1 MRKTMA
7 ILASAA
13 IALSLTACGSE
24 PPVATCSE
32 YAQLAPDTG
41 LFTQM
46 NDDQDAP
53 LGAVGNDQRMMT
65 KNVLAAHLKIIAY
78 CTSTDAGGEDQNQQ
92 HLQIKTNLRE

>member
-46 NDDQDAP
+46 NDDQDA
-53 LGAVGNDQRMMT
+53 LLRELLSANDKRDDDQ
-65 KNVLAAHLKIIAY
+65 NVLAAHLKIIAY
-78 CTSTDAGGEDQNQQ
+78 CNIYDGRAGGNEDQPISN
-92 HLQIKTNLRE
+92 IF

>member
-41 LFTQM
+41 LFTEM
-46 NDDQDAP
+46 NDDQDA
-53 LGAVGNDQRMMT
+53 LLRELLTANGKRNDDQ
-65 KNVLAAHLKIIAY
+65 NVLAAHLKIIAY
-78 CTSTDAGGEDQNQQ
+78 CNIYDGRAGGNEDQPISN
-92 HLQIKTNLRE
+92 IF

>member
-1 MRKTMA
+1 MPTSRPIAGTQSGEPLHALTKENPMRKTMA

-41 LFTQM
+41 SSQKGV
-46 NDDQDAP
+46 DE
-53 LGAVGNDQRMMT
+53 G
-65 KNVLAAHLKIIAY
+65 
-78 CTSTDAGGEDQNQQ
+78 SESAGVE
-92 HLQIKTNLRE
+92 

>member
-46 NDDQDAP
+46 NDDQDA
-53 LGAVGNDQRMMT
+53 LLRELLTANGKRNDDQ
-65 KNVLAAHLKIIAY
+65 NVLAAHLKIIAY
-78 CTSTDAGGEDQNQQ
+78 CNIYDGRAGGNEDQPISN
-92 HLQIKTNLRE
+92 IF

>member
-41 LFTQM
+41 LFTSM
-46 NDDQDAP
+46 NDDQDA
-53 LGAVGNDQRMMT
+53 LLRELLTANGKRNDDQ
-65 KNVLAAHLKIIAY
+65 NVLAAHVKIIAY
-78 CTSTDAGGEDQNQQ
+78 CNIYDGRAGGNEDQPISN
-92 HLQIKTNLRE
+92 IF